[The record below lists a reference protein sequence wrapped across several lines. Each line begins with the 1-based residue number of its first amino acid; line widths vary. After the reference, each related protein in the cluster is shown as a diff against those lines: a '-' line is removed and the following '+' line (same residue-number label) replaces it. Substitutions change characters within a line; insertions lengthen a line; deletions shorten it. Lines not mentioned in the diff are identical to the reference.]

1 MQGMRGKV
9 EIPWT
14 WSPCVK
20 THDRLVVNPED
31 IGVDGIPVL
40 GVNKARNMSAGAEL
54 HRHTAMEI
62 TVCEHGAVKFDADG
76 RAWTLLPG
84 TVFVTQP
91 GSVHRL
97 RSNVRGS
104 VLRWIFVALP
114 KKGGTFLGLS
124 RDDSAI
130 LAKRLRGLDEWLY
143 RLPAT
148 DLHLICDLLD
158 DYERPAAVSEMR
170 LVRFRADALKFLLA
184 VIDSSPVQSDVPTA
198 SRIYSIIMQMRR
210 EPEKEYPV
218 EKLIAETQM
227 SETSLATA
235 FKRDTG
241 QTPHEFLVTCRIRK
255 AMDILSKDPSA
266 RITGLATDLGFASSQ
281 HFAARFRRETG
292 KTPSEWRSGGMV
304 KKPQK

>member
-1 MQGMRGKV
+1 
-9 EIPWT
+9 
-14 WSPCVK
+14 
-20 THDRLVVNPED
+20 
-31 IGVDGIPVL
+31 
-40 GVNKARNMSAGAEL
+40 MSAGAEL

-104 VLRWIFVALP
+104 ILRWIFVTLP
-114 KKGGTFLGLS
+114 KEGRSFLGLS
-124 RDDSAI
+124 KEESAI
-130 LAKRLRGLDEWLY
+130 LAQRLKGLGEWLY
-143 RLPAT
+143 RMPPA
-148 DLHLICDLLD
+148 DLHLIGDLMD
-158 DYERPAAVSEMR
+158 DYERPASVSEMR
-170 LVRFRADALKFLLA
+170 LVRFRADALKFLLS
-184 VIDSSPVQSDVPTA
+184 VMDSTPVQSDIPAA
-198 SRIYSIIMQMRR
+198 SRIYSVIAQMRR
-210 EPEKEYPV
+210 CPEKEYPV
-218 EKLIAETQM
+218 EKLIAETGM

-255 AMDILSKDPSA
+255 AMDILAKDPSV
-266 RITGLATDLGFASSQ
+266 RIVELAIDLGFASSQ

-292 KTPSEWRSGGMV
+292 KTPSEWRAQRG
-304 KKPQK
+304 

>member
-1 MQGMRGKV
+1 MKADV
-9 EIPWT
+9 PYT

-20 THDRLVVNPED
+20 TRDRLVVNPEE
-31 IGVDGIPVL
+31 IGVEGIPVL
-40 GVNKARNMSAGAEL
+40 GVHRARNMSAGAAL

-91 GSVHRL
+91 
-97 RSNVRGS
+97 
-104 VLRWIFVALP
+104 LP
-114 KKGGTFLGLS
+114 KKGESFLGLS
-124 RDDSAI
+124 KDDSAI
-130 LAKRLRGLDEWLY
+130 MAARLMSLTEKLY
-143 RLPAT
+143 RIPAS
-148 DLHLICDLLD
+148 DLHLMDELMK
-158 DYERPAAVSEMR
+158 DYARPAAASDMR

-184 VIDSSPVQSDVPTA
+184 VIDALPVQSDVPAA
-198 SRIYSIIMQMRR
+198 SRIYSIITQMRR
-210 EPEKEYPV
+210 EPEKAYPV

-227 SETSLATA
+227 SETSLASA

-266 RITGLATDLGFASSQ
+266 RITDLAAELGFASSQ

-292 KTPSEWRSGGMV
+292 KTPSEYRGQRG
-304 KKPQK
+304 